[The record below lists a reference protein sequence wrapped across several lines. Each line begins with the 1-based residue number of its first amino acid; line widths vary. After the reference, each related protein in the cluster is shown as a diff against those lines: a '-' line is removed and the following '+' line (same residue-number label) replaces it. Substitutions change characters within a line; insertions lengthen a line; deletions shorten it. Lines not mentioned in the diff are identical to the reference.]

1 MKNAGALLA
10 RSNPLGTLTR
20 ARLRPAEKAARRDFE
35 QEAAILGKVQ
45 GMAKKQQALVMDLTD
60 QRGMAFAETDDELAY
75 LVFVAPGYPEQVAKD
90 VVDRHARAIESMAGD
105 GARRLPLRPRRD
117 SRAHRSLWGLRPRTG
132 TFTATAGAEQSGAA
146 KKAYAAVCKTLA
158 SECVCRRRRR
168 RLLGLTRGS
177 VVAAAGRRRR
187 SKKRR

>member
-1 MKNAGALLA
+1 M
-10 RSNPLGTLTR
+10 GTLTR
-20 ARLRPAEKAARRDFE
+20 ARLRPAEKAARRDLE

-60 QRGMAFAETDDELAY
+60 QRGTAFAETDDDLAY

-105 GARRLPLRPRRD
+105 GARRLPLRRD
-117 SRAHRSLWGLRPRTG
+117 CRVLTDRSLLRTG
-132 TFTATAGAEQSGAA
+132 TFSAAAGVEQSGGA
-146 KKAYAAVCKTLA
+146 KKAYAAVCKMLA

-168 RLLGLTRGS
+168 RSLGLTRGS

>member
-1 MKNAGALLA
+1 
-10 RSNPLGTLTR
+10 
-20 ARLRPAEKAARRDFE
+20 
-35 QEAAILGKVQ
+35 
-45 GMAKKQQALVMDLTD
+45 MAKKQQALVMDLTD

-105 GARRLPLRPRRD
+105 GARRLPLLPRRD
-117 SRAHRSLWGLRPRTG
+117 SRAHSPFAAARRGGRLRPRTG

-187 SKKRR
+187 SKKRRRSACASKSWPW